1 MELNLSYNSL
11 AEYLKLNVSQQNIS
25 LSELLNPLV
34 TRAKLYS
41 NPLFRQDM
49 MANDKL
55 VRWGKGMLRK
65 TKQMATILA
74 TPTPASPRDQDGS
87 WTAPQRFS
95 FQEASSGP
103 SDPNTSN
110 GRSDLNHQ
118 SSQNSQSSQSSQSE
132 EEIQIAP
139 PVRHSSAGREEPQ
152 QPILLSRARSQD
164 GLTEERRKSGSFLAR
179 LFKPKKAKD
188 AMKARESKGDG
199 RLPRRNSARSTPST
213 EASEPISLSFNRAQA
228 HTPKPVRRSHK
239 LYRSYS
245 DDFQASENRL
255 AVDGCAHDP
264 LSNVLSEV
272 APAPE
277 GEAAKRLWL
286 NVNVPAPA
294 HWVGEPRG
302 EGGSD
307 EARSEGESD
316 EAWGAPEHH
325 GYVSPP
331 PPRSEEREDEAT
343 GEFVSLEQEEGAPP
357 SFDFDAFMEKSGP
370 SSAASGADDWSR
382 DLVGEGGMRA

>member
-1 MELNLSYNSL
+1 MEEVELNLSYNSL

-55 VRWGKGMLRK
+55 VRWGKGVLRK

-103 SDPNTSN
+103 SDPNTPNS
-110 GRSDLNHQ
+110 RSDLNHQ
-118 SSQNSQSSQSSQSE
+118 SSQSSQSSQSE

-188 AMKARESKGDG
+188 AMEARESRGDG

-213 EASEPISLSFNRAQA
+213 EVSEPISLSFNRAQA

-307 EARSEGESD
+307 EA
-316 EAWGAPEHH
+316 WGAPEHH

>member
-118 SSQNSQSSQSSQSE
+118 SSQSSQSSQSE

-139 PVRHSSAGREEPQ
+139 PVRHSSAGREEPR

>member
-118 SSQNSQSSQSSQSE
+118 SSQSSQNSQSE

-139 PVRHSSAGREEPQ
+139 PVRHSSAGREEPR

-164 GLTEERRKSGSFLAR
+164 GPAEERRKSGSFLAR

-188 AMKARESKGDG
+188 AMEARESKGDG
-199 RLPRRNSARSTPST
+199 RLPRRNSARSAPST

-307 EARSEGESD
+307 EA
-316 EAWGAPEHH
+316 WGAPKHH

-370 SSAASGADDWSR
+370 SSAASADDWNR
-382 DLVGEGGMRA
+382 DLVGG

>member
-74 TPTPASPRDQDGS
+74 TPTPASPRDQAGS

-103 SDPNTSN
+103 SDPNTSK

-118 SSQNSQSSQSSQSE
+118 SSQSSQNSQNSQSE

-139 PVRHSSAGREEPQ
+139 PVRHSSAGHEEPR

-164 GLTEERRKSGSFLAR
+164 GPAEERRKSGSFLAR

-188 AMKARESKGDG
+188 TMEARESKGDG
-199 RLPRRNSARSTPST
+199 RLPRRNSARSAPST

-277 GEAAKRLWL
+277 GEVAKRLWL

-307 EARSEGESD
+307 EAWDAR
-316 EAWGAPEHH
+316 EHH

-331 PPRSEEREDEAT
+331 PPRSEEREDEAM

-370 SSAASGADDWSR
+370 SSAASADDWNR
-382 DLVGEGGMRA
+382 DLVGGGGMRA

>member
-74 TPTPASPRDQDGS
+74 TPTPASPRDQAGS

-103 SDPNTSN
+103 SDPNTPNS
-110 GRSDLNHQ
+110 RSDLNHQ
-118 SSQNSQSSQSSQSE
+118 SSQSSQNSQSNQNSQNSQNSQSE

-139 PVRHSSAGREEPQ
+139 PVRRSSAGREEPR

-179 LFKPKKAKD
+179 LFKLKKAKD
-188 AMKARESKGDG
+188 AMEARESKGDG
-199 RLPRRNSARSTPST
+199 RLPRRNSARSAPST
-213 EASEPISLSFNRAQA
+213 EVSEPIALSFNRAQA

-277 GEAAKRLWL
+277 GEVAKRLWL

-307 EARSEGESD
+307 EA
-316 EAWGAPEHH
+316 WGAREHH

-370 SSAASGADDWSR
+370 SSAASADDWNR
-382 DLVGEGGMRA
+382 DLVGGGGMRA

>member
-1 MELNLSYNSL
+1 M
-11 AEYLKLNVSQQNIS
+11 
-25 LSELLNPLV
+25 
-34 TRAKLYS
+34 
-41 NPLFRQDM
+41 
-49 MANDKL
+49 
-55 VRWGKGMLRK
+55 
-65 TKQMATILA
+65 
-74 TPTPASPRDQDGS
+74 
-87 WTAPQRFS
+87 
-95 FQEASSGP
+95 
-103 SDPNTSN
+103 
-110 GRSDLNHQ
+110 
-118 SSQNSQSSQSSQSE
+118 
-132 EEIQIAP
+132 
-139 PVRHSSAGREEPQ
+139 
-152 QPILLSRARSQD
+152 
-164 GLTEERRKSGSFLAR
+164 
-179 LFKPKKAKD
+179 
-188 AMKARESKGDG
+188 
-199 RLPRRNSARSTPST
+199 
-213 EASEPISLSFNRAQA
+213 
-228 HTPKPVRRSHK
+228 RRSHK

-307 EARSEGESD
+307 EA
-316 EAWGAPEHH
+316 WGAPEHH

-370 SSAASGADDWSR
+370 SSAASADDWSR
-382 DLVGEGGMRA
+382 DLVGG

>member
-74 TPTPASPRDQDGS
+74 TPTPASPRDQAGS

-95 FQEASSGP
+95 FQEASSGS
-103 SDPNTSN
+103 SDPNTPNS
-110 GRSDLNHQ
+110 RSDLNHQ
-118 SSQNSQSSQSSQSE
+118 NSQNSQSNQNSQNSQSE

-139 PVRHSSAGREEPQ
+139 PMRHSSAGREEPR

-164 GLTEERRKSGSFLAR
+164 GLAEERRKSGSFLAR

-188 AMKARESKGDG
+188 AMEARESKGDG
-199 RLPRRNSARSTPST
+199 RLPRRNSARSAPST

-307 EARSEGESD
+307 EA
-316 EAWGAPEHH
+316 WGAPEHH

-370 SSAASGADDWSR
+370 SSAASADDWSR
-382 DLVGEGGMRA
+382 DLVGG

>member
-74 TPTPASPRDQDGS
+74 TPTPASPRDQAGS

-118 SSQNSQSSQSSQSE
+118 SSQNSQSE

-139 PVRHSSAGREEPQ
+139 PVRHSSAGREEPR

-164 GLTEERRKSGSFLAR
+164 GPAEERRKSGSFLAR

-188 AMKARESKGDG
+188 ATDARESKGDG
-199 RLPRRNSARSTPST
+199 RLPRRNSARSAPST

-255 AVDGCAHDP
+255 AVDGCTHDP

-307 EARSEGESD
+307 EA
-316 EAWGAPEHH
+316 WGAREHH

-370 SSAASGADDWSR
+370 SSAASGADDWNR
-382 DLVGEGGMRA
+382 DRVGGGGMRA

>member
-74 TPTPASPRDQDGS
+74 TPTPASPRDQAGS

-95 FQEASSGP
+95 FQEASSGS
-103 SDPNTSN
+103 SDPNTPNS
-110 GRSDLNHQ
+110 RSDLNHQ
-118 SSQNSQSSQSSQSE
+118 NSQNSQSNQNSQNSQSE

-139 PVRHSSAGREEPQ
+139 PMRHSSAGREEPR

-164 GLTEERRKSGSFLAR
+164 GLAEERRKSGSFLAR

-188 AMKARESKGDG
+188 AMEARESKGDD
-199 RLPRRNSARSTPST
+199 RLPRRNSARSAPST

-307 EARSEGESD
+307 EA
-316 EAWGAPEHH
+316 WGAPEHH

-370 SSAASGADDWSR
+370 SSAASADDWNR
-382 DLVGEGGMRA
+382 DLVGG

>member
-74 TPTPASPRDQDGS
+74 TPTPASPRDQAGS
-87 WTAPQRFS
+87 WTASQRFS

-118 SSQNSQSSQSSQSE
+118 SSQSSQSSQNSQNSQSE

-139 PVRHSSAGREEPQ
+139 PVRHSSAGREEPR

-188 AMKARESKGDG
+188 AMEARESKGDG
-199 RLPRRNSARSTPST
+199 RLPRRNSARSAPST

-277 GEAAKRLWL
+277 GEVAKRLWL

-307 EARSEGESD
+307 EA
-316 EAWGAPEHH
+316 WGAREHH

-370 SSAASGADDWSR
+370 SSAASADDWNR
-382 DLVGEGGMRA
+382 DLVGG

>member
-55 VRWGKGMLRK
+55 MRWGKGMLRK

-103 SDPNTSN
+103 SDPNTPNS
-110 GRSDLNHQ
+110 RSDLNH
-118 SSQNSQSSQSSQSE
+118 QSSQSSQSE

-139 PVRHSSAGREEPQ
+139 PVRHSSAGREEPR

-213 EASEPISLSFNRAQA
+213 EASEPISLSFDRAQA

-277 GEAAKRLWL
+277 GEVAKRLWL

-302 EGGSD
+302 EGG
-307 EARSEGESD
+307 SD

>member
-55 VRWGKGMLRK
+55 VRWGKGVLRK

-74 TPTPASPRDQDGS
+74 TPTPASPRDQAGS

-110 GRSDLNHQ
+110 GRSDLNH
-118 SSQNSQSSQSSQSE
+118 QSSQSSQSE

-213 EASEPISLSFNRAQA
+213 EVSEPISLSFNRAQA

-277 GEAAKRLWL
+277 GEVAKRLWL
-286 NVNVPAPA
+286 NVNAPAPA

-302 EGGSD
+302 EGESD

-370 SSAASGADDWSR
+370 SSAASGADDWNR
-382 DLVGEGGMRA
+382 DLVGGGGMRA

>member
-118 SSQNSQSSQSSQSE
+118 SSQSSQSSQSE

-213 EASEPISLSFNRAQA
+213 EASEPISLSFDRAQA

>member
-74 TPTPASPRDQDGS
+74 TPTPASPRDQAGS

-118 SSQNSQSSQSSQSE
+118 SSQSSQSSQNSQSE

-139 PVRHSSAGREEPQ
+139 PVRHSSAGREEPR

-164 GLTEERRKSGSFLAR
+164 GPAEERRKSGSFLAR

-199 RLPRRNSARSTPST
+199 RLPRRNSARSAPST

-277 GEAAKRLWL
+277 GEVAKRLWL

-307 EARSEGESD
+307 EA
-316 EAWGAPEHH
+316 WGAREHH

-370 SSAASGADDWSR
+370 SSAASADDWNR
-382 DLVGEGGMRA
+382 DLVGG

>member
-74 TPTPASPRDQDGS
+74 TPTPASPRDQAGS

-118 SSQNSQSSQSSQSE
+118 SSQSNQSNQNSQNSQSE

-139 PVRHSSAGREEPQ
+139 PMRHSSAGREEPR

-164 GLTEERRKSGSFLAR
+164 GLAEERRKSGSFLAR

-188 AMKARESKGDG
+188 AMEARESKGDG
-199 RLPRRNSARSTPST
+199 RLPRRNSARSAPST

-307 EARSEGESD
+307 EA
-316 EAWGAPEHH
+316 WGAREHH

-370 SSAASGADDWSR
+370 SSAASADDWNR
-382 DLVGEGGMRA
+382 DLVGG

>member
-74 TPTPASPRDQDGS
+74 TPTSTSPREQAAS
-87 WTAPQRFS
+87 WSSPQRFS
-95 FQEASSGP
+95 FQDAQSL
-103 SDPNTSN
+103 PNV
-110 GRSDLNHQ
+110 
-118 SSQNSQSSQSSQSE
+118 QSSQSSQGSQSE
-132 EEIQIAP
+132 EDIQIDP
-139 PVRHSSAGREEPQ
+139 PMRRSSLSREEVRN
-152 QPILLSRARSQD
+152 PIQLARARSQD
-164 GLTEERRKSGSFLAR
+164 GLPDDRRKSGTFLAR
-179 LFKPKKAKD
+179 LFKPKKPKD
-188 AMKARESKGDG
+188 ARDARDARDAKEEG
-199 RLPRRNSARSTPST
+199 RLSRRSSTRSMTSAETRERSSSRSSLLQ
-213 EASEPISLSFNRAQA
+213 EEPISLSFDPAHA

-245 DDFQASENRL
+245 DDFQATENRL
-255 AVDGCAHDP
+255 AVDGCAHDS

-272 APAPE
+272 APAAQD
-277 GEAAKRLWL
+277 EAAKRLWL
-286 NVNVPAPA
+286 NVNTPSPA
-294 HWVGEPRG
+294 HWVGER
-302 EGGSD
+302 GSD
-307 EARSEGESD
+307 EWPSR
-316 EAWGAPEHH
+316 EHH

-331 PPRSEEREDEAT
+331 PKPATPDLKEQADDET
-343 GEFVSLEQEEGAPP
+343 GEFVSLEQEEGPP
-357 SFDFDAFMEKSGP
+357 SFDFDAFMGKSAPP
-370 SSAASGADDWSR
+370 SSASRADDWSR
-382 DLVGEGGMRA
+382 DLVGG

>member
-103 SDPNTSN
+103 SDPNTPNS
-110 GRSDLNHQ
+110 RSDLNHQ
-118 SSQNSQSSQSSQSE
+118 SSQSSQSSQNSQNSQSSQSE

-139 PVRHSSAGREEPQ
+139 PVRHSSAGREEPR

-164 GLTEERRKSGSFLAR
+164 GPAEERRKSGSFLAR

-188 AMKARESKGDG
+188 VTDARESKGDG

-277 GEAAKRLWL
+277 GEVAKRLWL

-302 EGGSD
+302 EGG
-307 EARSEGESD
+307 SD

-370 SSAASGADDWSR
+370 SSATSADDWNR
-382 DLVGEGGMRA
+382 DLVGGGGMRA

>member
-11 AEYLKLNVSQQNIS
+11 AEYLKMNVSQQNIS
-25 LSELLNPLV
+25 LSEILNPLV

-49 MANDKL
+49 MTNDKL

-74 TPTPASPRDQDGS
+74 TPTSNSPREQAAS

-95 FQEASSGP
+95 FQ
-103 SDPNTSN
+103 DPQA
-110 GRSDLNHQ
+110 GQ
-118 SSQNSQSSQSSQSE
+118 AGQAGQSSQSPQSLQSDE
-132 EEIQIAP
+132 DIQIAP
-139 PVRHSSAGREEPQ
+139 PTRHGSMGRDEPRAAIQ
-152 QPILLSRARSQD
+152 LSRARSEGIPD
-164 GLTEERRKSGSFLAR
+164 EHRKNGTFFAR

-188 AMKARESKGDG
+188 LKDPKDAREEG
-199 RLPRRNSARSTPST
+199 RLSRRNSSRSTSST
-213 EASEPISLSFNRAQA
+213 EMRERSSFRSSLPQEEPVSMSFDPHA

-245 DDFQASENRL
+245 DDFLANENRI
-255 AVDGCAHDP
+255 AVDGCPHDS

-277 GEAAKRLWL
+277 DESVKRLWL
-286 NVNVPAPA
+286 NVNAPAPV
-294 HWVGEPRG
+294 HWVREERSSRC
-302 EGGSD
+302 SD
-307 EARSEGESD
+307 G
-316 EAWGAPEHH
+316 AWGLREHH

-331 PPRSEEREDEAT
+331 PARAGENGDDEM
-343 GEFVSLEQEEGAPP
+343 GEFVSLDPEEGGPQN
-357 SFDFDAFMEKSGP
+357 FDFDVFMGKSP
-370 SSAASGADDWSR
+370 LSVPASRVDDCSR
-382 DLVGEGGMRA
+382 DLVGWRVMRV

>member
-139 PVRHSSAGREEPQ
+139 PVRHSSAGREEPR

>member
-118 SSQNSQSSQSSQSE
+118 SSQSSQSSQSE

-139 PVRHSSAGREEPQ
+139 PVRHSSAGREEPR

-164 GLTEERRKSGSFLAR
+164 GLAEERRKSGSFLAR

-188 AMKARESKGDG
+188 AMEARESKGDG
-199 RLPRRNSARSTPST
+199 RLPRRNSARSAPST

-228 HTPKPVRRSHK
+228 HTPKPMRRSHK

-307 EARSEGESD
+307 EA
-316 EAWGAPEHH
+316 WGAREHH

-370 SSAASGADDWSR
+370 SSAASADDWNR
-382 DLVGEGGMRA
+382 DLVGG

>member
-74 TPTPASPRDQDGS
+74 TPTPASPRDQAGS

-118 SSQNSQSSQSSQSE
+118 SSQNSQNSQSE

-139 PVRHSSAGREEPQ
+139 PVRHSSAGREEPR

-164 GLTEERRKSGSFLAR
+164 GPAEERRKSGSFLAR

-188 AMKARESKGDG
+188 ATDARESKGDG
-199 RLPRRNSARSTPST
+199 RLPRRNSARSAPST

-307 EARSEGESD
+307 EA
-316 EAWGAPEHH
+316 WGAREHH
-325 GYVSPP
+325 GYVSP

-370 SSAASGADDWSR
+370 SSAASADDWNR
-382 DLVGEGGMRA
+382 DLVGGGGMRA

>member
-55 VRWGKGMLRK
+55 VRWGKGVLRK

-118 SSQNSQSSQSSQSE
+118 SSQSSQSE

-139 PVRHSSAGREEPQ
+139 PVRHSSAGREEPR

-164 GLTEERRKSGSFLAR
+164 GLTEERRKSGSFIAR
-179 LFKPKKAKD
+179 LFKP
-188 AMKARESKGDG
+188 
-199 RLPRRNSARSTPST
+199 
-213 EASEPISLSFNRAQA
+213 
-228 HTPKPVRRSHK
+228 
-239 LYRSYS
+239 
-245 DDFQASENRL
+245 
-255 AVDGCAHDP
+255 
-264 LSNVLSEV
+264 
-272 APAPE
+272 
-277 GEAAKRLWL
+277 
-286 NVNVPAPA
+286 
-294 HWVGEPRG
+294 
-302 EGGSD
+302 
-307 EARSEGESD
+307 
-316 EAWGAPEHH
+316 
-325 GYVSPP
+325 
-331 PPRSEEREDEAT
+331 
-343 GEFVSLEQEEGAPP
+343 
-357 SFDFDAFMEKSGP
+357 
-370 SSAASGADDWSR
+370 
-382 DLVGEGGMRA
+382 

>member
-103 SDPNTSN
+103 SDPNTPNS
-110 GRSDLNHQ
+110 RSDLNH
-118 SSQNSQSSQSSQSE
+118 QSSQSSQSE

-139 PVRHSSAGREEPQ
+139 PVRHSSAGREEPR

-164 GLTEERRKSGSFLAR
+164 GPAEERRKSGSFLAR

-188 AMKARESKGDG
+188 VTDARESKGDG

-343 GEFVSLEQEEGAPP
+343 GEFVSLEQEEGVPP

-370 SSAASGADDWSR
+370 SSAASGADDWNR
-382 DLVGEGGMRA
+382 DLVGGGGMRA

>member
-103 SDPNTSN
+103 SDPNTPNS
-110 GRSDLNHQ
+110 RSDLNHQ
-118 SSQNSQSSQSSQSE
+118 NSQNSQNSQSE

-139 PVRHSSAGREEPQ
+139 PVRHSSAGREEPR

-164 GLTEERRKSGSFLAR
+164 GLAEERRKSGSFLAR

-188 AMKARESKGDG
+188 AMEARESKGDG
-199 RLPRRNSARSTPST
+199 RLPRRNSARSAPST

-302 EGGSD
+302 ETRG
-307 EARSEGESD
+307 EARSEGGSD
-316 EAWGAPEHH
+316 EAWGAREHH

-382 DLVGEGGMRA
+382 DLVGG

>member
-118 SSQNSQSSQSSQSE
+118 SSQSSQSSQSE

-277 GEAAKRLWL
+277 GEVAKRLWL
-286 NVNVPAPA
+286 NVNAPAPA

-302 EGGSD
+302 EGG
-307 EARSEGESD
+307 SD

>member
-74 TPTPASPRDQDGS
+74 TPTPASPRDQAGS

-118 SSQNSQSSQSSQSE
+118 NSQNSQSSQSSQSE

-139 PVRHSSAGREEPQ
+139 PVRHSSAGREEPR

-164 GLTEERRKSGSFLAR
+164 GLAEERRKSGSFLAR

-188 AMKARESKGDG
+188 AMDARENKGDG
-199 RLPRRNSARSTPST
+199 RLPRRNSARSAPST

-255 AVDGCAHDP
+255 AVDGCVHDP

-286 NVNVPAPA
+286 NVNVPAPV

-307 EARSEGESD
+307 EA
-316 EAWGAPEHH
+316 WGAREHH

-370 SSAASGADDWSR
+370 SSAASADDWNR
-382 DLVGEGGMRA
+382 DLVGG

>member
-118 SSQNSQSSQSSQSE
+118 SSQNSQNSQSSQSSQNSQSSQSSQSE

-139 PVRHSSAGREEPQ
+139 PVRHSSAGREEPR

-188 AMKARESKGDG
+188 VTDARESKGDG

-307 EARSEGESD
+307 EA
-316 EAWGAPEHH
+316 WGAPEHH

-382 DLVGEGGMRA
+382 DLVGG

>member
-74 TPTPASPRDQDGS
+74 TPTPASPRDQAGS

-95 FQEASSGP
+95 FQEASSGS
-103 SDPNTSN
+103 SDPNTPNS
-110 GRSDLNHQ
+110 RSDLNHQ
-118 SSQNSQSSQSSQSE
+118 NSQNSQSNQNSQNSQSE

-139 PVRHSSAGREEPQ
+139 PMRHSSAGREEPR

-164 GLTEERRKSGSFLAR
+164 GLAEERRKSGSFLAR

-188 AMKARESKGDG
+188 AMEARESKGDG
-199 RLPRRNSARSTPST
+199 RLPRRNSARSAPST

-255 AVDGCAHDP
+255 AVDGCARDP

-286 NVNVPAPA
+286 NVNVPAPV

-307 EARSEGESD
+307 EA
-316 EAWGAPEHH
+316 WGAREHH

-370 SSAASGADDWSR
+370 SSAASADDWSR
-382 DLVGEGGMRA
+382 DLVGG

>member
-118 SSQNSQSSQSSQSE
+118 SSQSSQSSQS

-213 EASEPISLSFNRAQA
+213 EVSEPISLSFDRAQA

-277 GEAAKRLWL
+277 GEVAKRLWL

-302 EGGSD
+302 EGG
-307 EARSEGESD
+307 SD

-370 SSAASGADDWSR
+370 SSAASGADDWNR